1 MIIKKTLLA
10 ASLVACFSF
19 SSVAAENYIVK
30 FKGASTKSKS
40 GLISSKQSSIS
51 KLGAIVDSKAEHVR
65 SMSGGLDVISI
76 DSADESTIDTLKKS
90 GLLEYAYPDLE
101 VKAVP
106 LVESSPLNAN
116 SNGYNDPSFP
126 QQVHFL
132 PPSEAFK
139 GASDILSA
147 QNQIL
152 TPKQTVGVAV
162 LDSGYYNHQDISF
175 DVASGYD
182 FINRDPDALDGYN
195 GCVDGHGLAVA
206 GIISAS
212 INNGKNVSGITNN
225 TSIVPVRVIGAGC
238 GERGGNL
245 SDLID
250 ALNWISGVSV
260 GGVPDYSGPSIGVV
274 NMSLGVDNT
283 QCIQP
288 LQEAVTRLVDNGVSV
303 VVSAGNEMS
312 SSSANA
318 PANCSG
324 VINVGSV
331 NVQTG
336 KIADVSNRGSR
347 VDIAASGEGV
357 PTIGYFT
364 DETVYF
370 SGTSAAAPVV
380 SGIIALAMSGQNA
393 VPNDG
398 ESDVR
403 KTVRDLLKATSTSMP
418 VASQNCQSDSGDFA
432 ECFGGGIV
440 NANKFVKA
448 YSVLSEGRLEA
459 PYLAT
464 IDTPDCSV
472 LRKDNVIKSEIPSCK
487 AIAFKMKSKIYD
499 TGIKSVSLMKTSG
512 GDTAKVGQSMLSN
525 MVSDPNY
532 NGDDVS
538 YSAVYC
544 YGGDSDSGDKC
555 SSPVPLS
562 IGETGCLN

>member
-1 MIIKKTLLA
+1 MFSKKSILIISLA
-10 ASLVACFSF
+10 ACFSF

-30 FKGASTKSKS
+30 FKAGNSKAKS
-40 GLISSKQSSIS
+40 GLISSKQSSVS
-51 KLGAIVDSKAEHVR
+51 KLGAVIDSKAEHVR
-65 SMSGGLDVISI
+65 SMSGGLDVVSI
-76 DSADESTIDTLKKS
+76 DSADENTVEALKMS
-90 GLLEYAYPDLE
+90 GVVEYAYPDLD

-106 LVESSPLNAN
+106 LVESSPLNTK
-116 SNGYNDPSFP
+116 SSGYNDPSFP

-132 PPSEAFK
+132 PPSEDFK
-139 GASDILSA
+139 GASDVFAA
-147 QNQIL
+147 QGL
-152 TPKQTVGVAV
+152 VSSPKQTVGVAV

-175 DVASGYD
+175 DTASGYD
-182 FINRDPDALDGYN
+182 FINRDPDALDSYN

-212 INNGKNVSGITNN
+212 INNSKNISGITNN
-225 TSIVPVRVIGAGC
+225 TAIVPVRVIGAGC

-250 ALNWISGVSV
+250 ALNWISGEPVA
-260 GGVPDYSGPSIGVV
+260 GVPDYSGPAISVV

-288 LQEAVTRLVDNGVSV
+288 LQDAVTRLVNSGVSV

-318 PANCSG
+318 PANCDG

-336 KIADVSNRGSR
+336 QIADVSNRGAR
-347 VDIAASGEGV
+347 VDVAASGEGV

-380 SGIIALAMSGQNA
+380 SGIIALAMSSQKA
-393 VPNDG
+393 VPSDG
-398 ESDVR
+398 AVDAR
-403 KTVRDLLKATSTSMP
+403 KTIRDLLKATSTSMP
-418 VASQNCQSDSGDFA
+418 VASQNCQSGAGDFA

-440 NANKFVKA
+440 NASKFVSA
-448 YSVLSEGRLEA
+448 YSILSDGRLEA
-459 PYLAT
+459 PYIAT
-464 IDTPDCSV
+464 ANTSDCGV
-472 LRKDNVIKSEIPSCK
+472 LRKDYVIESETPSCK

-499 TGIKSVSLMKTSG
+499 TGIKSVSLMKTNN
-512 GDTAKVGQSMLSN
+512 GDTSKAGQSMLSN
-525 MVSDPNY
+525 MVLDPNY
-532 NGDDVS
+532 NGENVS

-544 YGGDSDSGDKC
+544 YGGDSDGGDKC
-555 SSPVPLS
+555 STPINLS
-562 IGETGCLN
+562 IGSTGCVK